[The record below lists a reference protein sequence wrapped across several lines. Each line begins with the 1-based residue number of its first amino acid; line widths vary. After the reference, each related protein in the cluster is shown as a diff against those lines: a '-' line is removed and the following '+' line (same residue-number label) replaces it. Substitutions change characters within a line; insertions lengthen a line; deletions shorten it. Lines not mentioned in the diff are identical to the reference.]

1 MEDCAGL
8 LALAHSLN
16 IQVVGVAFHVG
27 SGATNPQ
34 AFADAIAAARQVGPA
49 CCMCCCWTFLRPVCP
64 LLVPVSSVVLLLPS
78 AVQLAFLSELAANH
92 QMHVVCGSLTEALFL
107 VLCLFGPISRP
118 TYRDRAMTICSC
130 A

>member
-64 LLVPVSSVVLLLPS
+64 LLVPVVLLLPS
-78 AVQLAFLSELAANH
+78 AVQLAFPSELAANH
-92 QMHVVCGSLTEALFL
+92 QMHVVCGSLTEALFF
-107 VLCLFGPISRP
+107 VFVSFWSYI
-118 TYRDRAMTICSC
+118 
-130 A
+130 